1 MFEKW
6 KLVED
11 APQVISGCHETK
23 LGACRYHENFKT
35 FVSNLYCLKK
45 RELVGFPDVNKK
57 QFKFSLLDYSSG
69 LHFSESTVSISYTF
83 RLTESSGELGKGTG
97 KIYS

>member
-45 RELVGFPDVNKK
+45 RELVGFPDVNSK
-57 QFKFSLLDYSSG
+57 LDDSSG

-97 KIYS
+97 KIFF